1 MNARTSV
8 PSRPQDL
15 TSGARTVDPDDLR
28 RVETQL
34 GELLRRT
41 RTFIAASATSVHP
54 ELGGTGYPVLA
65 RLVTAGPTRASE
77 LVAQFDTDKATISRQ
92 TAHLE
97 SLGLV
102 AREADPTDGRAQIIT
117 ATDDGRRRLLAA
129 RRRNQQRLR
138 RGLGEWEPAEV
149 RQLGRLLEK
158 FNGLDLH

>member
-1 MNARTSV
+1 MSTRTPV
-8 PSRPQDL
+8 GTGPHAV
-15 TSGARTVDPDDLR
+15 TSGPPTVEPDDLR
-28 RVETQL
+28 LVETQL

-41 RTFIAASATSVHP
+41 RTFIAESAVTVHP
-54 ELGGTGYPVLA
+54 ELGGTGYVLLA

-77 LVAQFDTDKATISRQ
+77 LVVQFDTDKATISRQ

-102 AREADPTDGRAQIIT
+102 SREPDPTDGRAQILT
-117 ATDDGRRRLLAA
+117 ASDEGRRRVLAA

-138 RGLGEWEPAEV
+138 RGLGEWDATEV

-158 FNGLDLH
+158 FNALDFG